1 MLAIKIKSLLKPRKL
16 HNLSQVTQSLGH
28 GFGVIRGFVKMLN
41 PEPSRRA
48 YVVYAKASIHYT
60 TTHIPD
66 AHVTSG
72 HLRTLPSF
80 VVVKRRGTC
89 SQGPPNWDLPTIMSN
104 YSCPTTGK
112 S

>member
-48 YVVYAKASIHYT
+48 YVVYESLDTLHHD
-60 TTHIPD
+60 THP
-66 AHVTSG
+66 
-72 HLRTLPSF
+72 
-80 VVVKRRGTC
+80 
-89 SQGPPNWDLPTIMSN
+89 
-104 YSCPTTGK
+104 
-112 S
+112 